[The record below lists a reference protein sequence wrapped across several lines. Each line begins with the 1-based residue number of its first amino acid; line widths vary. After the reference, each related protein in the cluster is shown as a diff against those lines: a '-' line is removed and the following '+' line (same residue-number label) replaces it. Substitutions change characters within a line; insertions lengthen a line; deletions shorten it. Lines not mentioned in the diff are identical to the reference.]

1 MIDQI
6 STKNILPSR
15 KSIRLPG
22 YDYAQAGMC
31 FVTICTLERK
41 PLFGRIENGVVVLS
55 DIGRIVEDCWQS
67 IPDHFSD
74 VMVDEFVVMPDHM
87 HGLISVGARLTG
99 HPPFPCGPRSDAV
112 PVEGESSAFG
122 KPHAGALSTIVGSFK
137 SAVTKQCNAVAGTA
151 CRAPTNVRMS
161 NHSESKIWQRGFWER
176 VIRDERELRMV
187 REYIRTNPLRIND
200 DHDLTAMFET
210 GAIHG

>member
-1 MIDQI
+1 MNNQT
-6 STKNILPSR
+6 SNTSETTALPAR
-15 KSIRLPG
+15 KSIRLPH
-22 YDYAQAGMC
+22 YDYAQAGMY
-31 FVTICTLERK
+31 FVTVCTEGRV
-41 PLFGRIENGVVVLS
+41 PLFGEIEGGVVVLS
-55 DIGRIVEDCWQS
+55 EVGRIVDACWQA
-67 IPDHFSD
+67 IPEHFAD
-74 VMVDEFVVMPDHM
+74 VTIDEYVVMPDHF
-87 HGLISVGARLTG
+87 HGLVSVGAR
-99 HPPFPCGPRSDAV
+99 HAV
-112 PVEGESSAFG
+112 PATADGEDNAVVFG
-122 KPHAGALSTIVGSFK
+122 KPIEGSLSTVMRSFK
-137 SAVTKQCNAVAGTA
+137 SVVTKQCNAVAGTA